1 MTYLDNLS
9 RELVAHGIR
18 GQTRRRILLEV
29 DDHLRSD
36 SEAEDRFGSAHEV
49 ANFFAAELG
58 AQATRRAAVS
68 AFAALGVAAAVYA
81 ASFAS
86 LSFASP
92 PSETLD
98 PALGAL
104 ALAAMIVAPQVS
116 FVAGVLALVRAL
128 RRRGVRVIPTQELIV
143 IRRRTGVA
151 LFFGLVTMS
160 ALALYAYEFRSALA
174 GWWLT
179 LTFTSTA
186 CASILLA
193 LATLPTIAA
202 TRVRPQ
208 VAGEAGDVFTD
219 VGLARFGGD
228 PWRFARV
235 VAVGVGSLVWLAAA
249 VQGDPFDGLIQGVV
263 EGLACF
269 GGFAVLGRYLGL
281 RR

>member
-36 SEAEDRFGSAHEV
+36 SEAEDRLGSSREV
-49 ANFFAAELG
+49 ANSFAAELG

-68 AFAALGVAAAVYA
+68 AFAALGVAGAVYA
-81 ASFAS
+81 ATFAS

-104 ALAAMIVAPQVS
+104 ALAAMIVAPQIS

-128 RRRGVRVIPTQELIV
+128 RRRGVRVVPTPELIV

-151 LFFGLVTMS
+151 LFFGLVTIG
-160 ALALYAYEFRSALA
+160 ALALYAHEFRSALA

-193 LATLPTIAA
+193 LAALPTLTA

-208 VAGEAGDVFTD
+208 VAGEAGDVFAD
-219 VGLARFGGD
+219 VGLAFGGD
-228 PWRFARV
+228 PWRFACV
-235 VAVGVGSLVWLAAA
+235 VAVGVGSLVWLAGL
-249 VQGDPFDGLIQGVV
+249 VQGDPIDGFIRGVF
-263 EGLACF
+263 EGLACL